1 MCQLPADVSSRGF
14 NGRPRLVRLPG
25 ARAGRV
31 PRLMRQR
38 VAVLADGVAR
48 GRRGRRRRGPHPGAG
63 AAHRPTAARHGGDRS
78 RLAAPGRL
86 RDGSGSRR
94 RARPG
99 VPGPRAHPRR
109 VLPAPRLAD
118 RPRAAAG
125 GRPGAACSR
134 WRPLVA
140 ARSTPSSPDLG
151 VVSAGHCL
159 RQLRARVRLR
169 RRPVADWRTSPPIR
183 SARRI
188 GHDGGLVLPHRLQS
202 RGPRQRGCILVR
214 FCRATAPGA
223 EEQNGPA
230 TRRGRFPGFLCQG
243 AIAMSKMCT
252 LAFGGR
258 TTNSIVLDGSSGT
271 ELAKTLYFTV
281 ALP

>member
-1 MCQLPADVSSRGF
+1 
-14 NGRPRLVRLPG
+14 
-25 ARAGRV
+25 
-31 PRLMRQR
+31 MRQR
-38 VAVLADGVAR
+38 VAVLADGAAI
-48 GRRGRRRRGPHPGAG
+48 GRHGRRRRGPHPGAG
-63 AAHRPTAARHGGDRS
+63 AGHRPIAGRHGGDRP

-86 RDGSGSRR
+86 RDGSGSCR

-99 VPGPRAHPRR
+99 VPGPRARPRR

-140 ARSTPSSPDLG
+140 ARSAPSSPDLG

-159 RQLRARVRLR
+159 RRLRARVRLR
-169 RRPVADWRTSPPIR
+169 RRHVADWRASPPHR

-188 GHDGGLVLPHRLQS
+188 GHNGGLVLPRWLQPCRL
-202 RGPRQRGCILVR
+202 RLRGCFLVR

-223 EEQNGPA
+223 EERNGPA
-230 TRRGRFPGFLCQG
+230 TRRGRFRVPCVRERSPCRRCGRWRSG
-243 AIAMSKMCT
+243 VEPRTRSSWTGPAGPSWRRRCT
-252 LAFGGR
+252 SRWRCRSRSDGCGR
-258 TTNSIVLDGSSGT
+258 RST
-271 ELAKTLYFTV
+271 
-281 ALP
+281 

>member
-25 ARAGRV
+25 ARPGRV

-48 GRRGRRRRGPHPGAG
+48 GRRGRRRRGPHPRAG
-63 AAHRPTAARHGGDRS
+63 AAHRPTAARHGGDRP

-169 RRPVADWRTSPPIR
+169 RRPVADWRASPPIR

-202 RGPRQRGCILVR
+202 RGP
-214 FCRATAPGA
+214 P
-223 EEQNGPA
+223 PA
-230 TRRGRFPGFLCQG
+230 RLLSCPLLQSDCTGRGRTKRPRHQARPFSGF
-243 AIAMSKMCT
+243 SV
-252 LAFGGR
+252 
-258 TTNSIVLDGSSGT
+258 SGSDRHVEDVHVG
-271 ELAKTLYFTV
+271 V
-281 ALP
+281 RG